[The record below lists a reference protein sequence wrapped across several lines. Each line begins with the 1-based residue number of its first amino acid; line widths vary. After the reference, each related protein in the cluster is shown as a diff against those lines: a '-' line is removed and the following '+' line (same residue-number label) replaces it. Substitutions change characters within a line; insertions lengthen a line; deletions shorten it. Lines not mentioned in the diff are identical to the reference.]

1 MTDFDVRLP
10 IRLGQFLK
18 LSNLAETGGHA
29 RDLIEAGDV
38 AVNGMVCTQ
47 RGKQL
52 SAGDTVTAHGE
63 TLRVTEAS

>member
-1 MTDFDVRLP
+1 MTDFSVRLP

-18 LSNLAETGGHA
+18 LASLAESGAHA

-38 AVNGMVCTQ
+38 HVNGEICTQ

-52 SAGDTVTAHGE
+52 SDGDTVTVHGE
-63 TLRVTEAS
+63 TLRATAGD